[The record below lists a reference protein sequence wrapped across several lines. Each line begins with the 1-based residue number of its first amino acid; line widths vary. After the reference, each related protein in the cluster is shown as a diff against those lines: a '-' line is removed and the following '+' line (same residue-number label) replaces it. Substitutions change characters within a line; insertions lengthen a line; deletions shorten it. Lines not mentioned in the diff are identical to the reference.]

1 MTQGD
6 TFRFQDRTYTIDLIG
21 PSTTLLIDDLSNWLT
36 INTTILEV
44 FLEDNANAVQLQST
58 V

>member
-6 TFRFQDRTYTIDLIG
+6 TFDFEGRKYTIDLIG
-21 PSTTLLIDDLSNWLT
+21 PVTTLLVDDLSNWMT

-44 FLEDNANAVQLQST
+44 FLEDKANAV
-58 V
+58 